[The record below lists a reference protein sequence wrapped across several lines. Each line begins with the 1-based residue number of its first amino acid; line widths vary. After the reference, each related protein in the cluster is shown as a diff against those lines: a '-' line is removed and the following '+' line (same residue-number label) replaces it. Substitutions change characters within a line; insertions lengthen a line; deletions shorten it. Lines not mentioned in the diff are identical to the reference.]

1 EPPAADASAEAT
13 SYLPIPADGSQIE
26 AVRWAAAGKTFILEG
41 PPGTG
46 KSQTITNL
54 IANCLAQGQKVLFV
68 AEKQAALNVV
78 KQRLD
83 DVGLGVLSLDVHGK
97 NQTVAAVREQLTN
110 ALKATGGGSSS
121 WDTLRARYREVVE
134 SLSRYPVQL
143 HEDGPV
149 DISAWSARQI
159 ILELGEGAG
168 LQPAEEPAQS
178 PEVEVP
184 RSVVMGGVNLDE

>member
-54 IANCLAQGQKVLFV
+54 IANCLAEGQKVLFV

-97 NQTVAAVREQLTN
+97 NQTVGSVREQLTH
-110 ALKATGGGSSS
+110 ALKTTGGGSSS
-121 WDTLRARYREVVE
+121 WNTLRARYREIVE
-134 SLSRYPVQL
+134 SLSRYPAQL
-143 HEDGPV
+143 HEEGPV

-159 ILELGEGAG
+159 ILELSEDADLRPEEEARQPTAVEVLGAG
-168 LQPAEEPAQS
+168 
-178 PEVEVP
+178 
-184 RSVVMGGVNLDE
+184 G